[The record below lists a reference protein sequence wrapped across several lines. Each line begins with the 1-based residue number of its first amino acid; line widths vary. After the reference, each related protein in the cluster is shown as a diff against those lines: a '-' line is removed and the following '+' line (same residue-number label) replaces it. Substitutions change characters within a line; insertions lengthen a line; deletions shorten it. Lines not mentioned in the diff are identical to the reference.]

1 MPKYGME
8 TETRARRAG
17 WPTWRWTCVTTLRA
31 EMRGR
36 FDDLKRWMLAIEA
49 EIGRVKDGKDRN
61 ESATQQGGAC
71 RSSPPHCTRAAA
83 RQPARPLS
91 SRASRASAGS
101 WHEYA

>member
-1 MPKYGME
+1 MKQNHLQRAPPATCETGGAADVAKGRYAAMAPSGVQTMPKYGME

-61 ESATQQGGAC
+61 ESATQ
-71 RSSPPHCTRAAA
+71 
-83 RQPARPLS
+83 
-91 SRASRASAGS
+91 
-101 WHEYA
+101 